1 MNPGNFKVLITVI
14 LVLLV
19 LYFILC
25 IRTENIRRR
34 RDGQKSRFRKNR

>member
-1 MNPGNFKVLITVI
+1 MNPGNIKVLITVI

-19 LYFILC
+19 LYFILR